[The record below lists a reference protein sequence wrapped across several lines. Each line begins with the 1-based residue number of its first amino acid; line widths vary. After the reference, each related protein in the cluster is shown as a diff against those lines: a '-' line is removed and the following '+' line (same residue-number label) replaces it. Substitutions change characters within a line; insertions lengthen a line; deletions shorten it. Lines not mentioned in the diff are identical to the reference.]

1 MKCLPERKENLRKI
15 LSILRCARHKK
26 KKRLCDSQS
35 LKPLSGSYGKA
46 DCVQFEREL
55 FNSDCLMTQ

>member
-1 MKCLPERKENLRKI
+1 MKCLPERKENLRKN
-15 LSILRCARHKK
+15 LRILRCVRYKK
-26 KKRLCDSQS
+26 KKRLYDSQS
-35 LKPLSGSYGKA
+35 LKPVSGSYGKA